1 MGSSSLTRDW
11 TSGFLHW
18 KCGLL
23 LPGQSVKRSS
33 CEATNP
39 MIWCSSQCLTSVMS
53 CSGWRHLQAP
63 CWVIN
68 QCACPDLLTKYPWTD
83 AHGMGAARPR
93 PLRTV
98 YLLRID
104 YAGDTRKGP
113 AASKGGEWR
122 WEKSW
127 TDPDWR
133 TKLLSSRQKACEPKS
148 SASPIHVCAHLLGLL
163 LNCGFWFS
171 RSWVGP
177 GSLHF
182 LQVPS
187 EALILQ
193 IGLWVAKP

>member
-1 MGSSSLTRDW
+1 MWTVTLWTTRAVRKEI
-11 TSGFLHW
+11 FLWSNQSHDLVL
-18 KCGLL
+18 KSMPHICDVLL
-23 LPGQSVKRSS
+23 WL
-33 CEATNP
+33 EAAA
-39 MIWCSSQCLTSVMS
+39 S
-53 CSGWRHLQAP
+53 P

-68 QCACPDLLTKYPWTD
+68 QCAYPDLLTKYPWTD

-113 AASKGGEWR
+113 AASKGGEWK

-133 TKLLSSRQKACEPKS
+133 TKLLFSRQKACEPKS

-187 EALILQ
+187 DALILQ